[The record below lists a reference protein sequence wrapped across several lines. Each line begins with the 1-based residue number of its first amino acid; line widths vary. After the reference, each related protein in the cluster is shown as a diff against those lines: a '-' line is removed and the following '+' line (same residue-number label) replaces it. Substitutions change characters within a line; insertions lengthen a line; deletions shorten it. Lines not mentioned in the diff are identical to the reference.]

1 MMTHS
6 LTNEA
11 FAALGAPDL
20 VYVRPVKAE
29 DILAAVP
36 AEARRGAQI
45 APDQIL
51 YAVHGADGARLAVLA
66 DRDSAYATALAHELA
81 PVSVH

>member
-11 FAALGAPDL
+11 FAALGGPDL
-20 VYVRPVKAE
+20 VYVREIKAKE
-29 DILAAVP
+29 VLSGTAV
-36 AEARRGAQI
+36 ETLESYSFD
-45 APDQIL
+45 PDQTL
-51 YAVHGADGARLAVLA
+51 YALHRADGARLAVMA
-66 DRDSAYATALAHELA
+66 DRDSAYAAALAHELI